1 MKTTIDKAGRLVIPK
16 EIREKAGLEPG
27 MEVKI
32 RCNLDEGQ
40 IEIVL
45 PRPEGRI
52 VYENGFAFWESGRKI
67 TAKEIDD
74 AIREVREERANRI
87 IRGVLG
93 RDEDRS

>member
-16 EIREKAGLEPG
+16 EIRQKAGLEPG

-45 PRPEGRI
+45 PRAEGRI
-52 VYENGFAFWESGRKI
+52 VYENGLACWESGRKFCSE
-67 TAKEIDD
+67 EIDD
-74 AIREVREERANRI
+74 AIREMREERGDRI
-87 IRGVLG
+87 IRGMLG
-93 RDEDRS
+93 LDED